1 MALSVPQCEFRC
13 ALCLQKLGRAR
24 FGENDLS
31 EAGQRMLRAN
41 LEETWLG
48 DGQYERA
55 ATWLKIVYWDRDQ
68 T

>member
-1 MALSVPQCEFRC
+1 
-13 ALCLQKLGRAR
+13 
-24 FGENDLS
+24 
-31 EAGQRMLRAN
+31 MLRAN